1 MIQLP
6 EYERFPKRLFTK
18 DDVLKA
24 LRLGHSQA
32 SSDANLFKGLGS
44 KLDKVRA
51 WMENPEG
58 TEGKQF
64 RDMSIQEF
72 KQYRERKL
80 SKVKGKKRARTP
92 STDEELEHM
101 KARKGKEKA
110 KVKHVD
116 SDDLDASS
124 GE

>member
-1 MIQLP
+1 
-6 EYERFPKRLFTK
+6 LFTK

-44 KLDKVRA
+44 KLDKVHA
-51 WMENPEG
+51 WMENPDG

-72 KQYRERKL
+72 KQYKERKL
-80 SKVKGKKRARTP
+80 SKNKGKKRVRTP
-92 STDEELEHM
+92 VLTEEEVDVP
-101 KARKGKEKA
+101 KPRKGKEKA
-110 KVKHVD
+110 KAARVID
-116 SDDLDASS
+116 SDDLDASTS
-124 GE
+124 D